1 MGGDSRNRAPAFRR
15 DESMASEMS
24 GELLDTDKLQQ
35 QLGGSMKLVE
45 VTCQLAAQQDLEQI
59 LQTVTTS
66 VCEAL
71 NCERA
76 SLYLYDEH
84 KQELYTRAVTE
95 LEIAEIRT
103 SVEGGITGW
112 VARRRK
118 IANIPDPHLDA
129 RWNSAIDR
137 QTGFQTRNILAAPV
151 ISQHDG
157 RLLGVLQLLNKLD
170 GKFDDFDEQL
180 IQAFASHAA
189 TALERA
195 LLVDEARRS
204 QEIQVSLEM
213 ARNIQ
218 SGFLPAKLPHI
229 PGYEVAAWWQPAE
242 AVGGDYYD
250 LLQLPDGKLGLA
262 VADVS
267 GHGVAASLIMASV
280 RAMLHVLTRTLS
292 DPDEI
297 ISLLSETIDP
307 DLHDERFI
315 TFLMVAL
322 DPHKHEARFA
332 NAGHGPALHFHRRT
346 QTFHKLRS
354 TALPMGFLTD
364 FRVPGGQ
371 PLQLEPGDLLLLATD
386 GAVELRDGHNEI
398 FGNERLQHIV
408 REHCRL
414 PAPALVDVIRKA
426 ITSFHTEA
434 HPPDDITLLL
444 VERKMG

>member
-1 MGGDSRNRAPAFRR
+1 MSR
-15 DESMASEMS
+15 
-24 GELLDTDKLQQ
+24 ELVDIDKLQQ
-35 QLGGSMKLVE
+35 QLSGSMKLVE
-45 VTCQLAAQQDLEQI
+45 VTCHLAAQHDLESI
-59 LQTVTTS
+59 LQTVTDS

-71 NCERA
+71 TCERA
-76 SLYLYDEH
+76 SLYLYDE
-84 KQELYTRAVTE
+84 QANELYTRVVTE

-112 VARRRK
+112 VARRKK

-137 QTGFQTRNILAAPV
+137 QTGFHTRNILAAPV
-151 ISQHDG
+151 VSPHDG
-157 RLLGVLQLLNKLD
+157 RLLGVLQLLNKIE
-170 GKFDDFDEQL
+170 GKFEENDEQL

-195 LLVDEARRS
+195 LLLEEARRS
-204 QEIQVSLEM
+204 HEIQVSIEM
-213 ARNIQ
+213 ARSIQ
-218 SGFLPAKLPHI
+218 AGFLPARLPNI

-250 LLQLPDGKLGLA
+250 LVDLPNGRLGLA

-292 DPDEI
+292 EPDEI

-307 DLHDERFI
+307 DLHEERFI

-322 DPHKHEARFA
+322 DPQTHEVTFA
-332 NAGHGPALHFHRRT
+332 NAGHGPALHFSREP
-346 QTFHKLRS
+346 QTFRKLNS
-354 TALPMGFLTD
+354 TGLPMGFLTD
-364 FRVPGGQ
+364 FKMPRGQ
-371 PLQLEPGDLLLLATD
+371 PISLEAGDLLLLATD
-386 GAVELRDGHNEI
+386 GAIELRNNQDEM
-398 FGNERLQHIV
+398 FGLERLEQIV
-408 REHCRL
+408 RENRHL
-414 PAPALVDVIRKA
+414 PAPEMLNVIRKA
-426 ITSFHTEA
+426 ITSFNKEE

-444 VERKMG
+444 LERKLG